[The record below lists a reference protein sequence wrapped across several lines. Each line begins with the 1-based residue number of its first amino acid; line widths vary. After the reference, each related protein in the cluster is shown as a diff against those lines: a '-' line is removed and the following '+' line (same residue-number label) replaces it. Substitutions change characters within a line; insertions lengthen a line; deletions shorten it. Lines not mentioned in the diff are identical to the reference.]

1 MIQSSKEVVQDTLMS
16 QQDEHIRFISFE
28 KATNDGN
35 ITVDAEDV
43 ESLNNAGMYYYS
55 NREYEYAATLFYAGT
70 LLDGKTEDAKQ
81 LAFLQLQPGL
91 YYFAAV
97 WHR

>member
-43 ESLNNAGMYYYS
+43 EIIEQCGHV
-55 NREYEYAATLFYAGT
+55 
-70 LLDGKTEDAKQ
+70 LLQ
-81 LAFLQLQPGL
+81 QQ
-91 YYFAAV
+91 
-97 WHR
+97 RI